1 VTFANTLTASR
12 LVTVPLM
19 LLSAWLQ
26 RPGWFAVFFGYAL
39 VSDLVDGSIAR
50 ALGQATP
57 FGARLDSICDAAVYL
72 TAPIA
77 ALVLYPVLREQEWI
91 TIGAVFVAYVVPIV
105 MGYIKYRRLTAY
117 HTLAARAAAILLGV
131 AALLFVMLGITWPLR
146 VGAAVLLLSAIE
158 EIAITAVLPDWR
170 ANVSSIAHSMRSRR
184 AQGGGASPERDARRP
199 I

>member
-1 VTFANTLTASR
+1 MTFANALTASR

-77 ALVLYPVLREQEWI
+77 ALMLYPMLREREWI
-91 TIGAVFVAYVVPIV
+91 TIGAVFVAYVVPIAI
-105 MGYIKYRRLTAY
+105 GYIKYRRLTAY
-117 HTLAARAAAILLGV
+117 HTLAARVAAILLGV
-131 AALLFVMLGITWPLR
+131 AALLFVTLGITWPLR
-146 VGAAVLLLSAIE
+146 VGAAVLVLSAIE
-158 EIAITAVLPDWR
+158 EIAITAALRDWR
-170 ANVSSIAHSMRSRR
+170 ANVPSLWRLRRMTSSSSQSA
-184 AQGGGASPERDARRP
+184 
-199 I
+199 

>member
-1 VTFANTLTASR
+1 MTFANTVTTSR

-19 LLSAWLQ
+19 LLSAWWQ
-26 RPGWFAVFFGYAL
+26 RPGWFAVCFGYAL

-77 ALVLYPVLREQEWI
+77 ALVLYPVLREREWI
-91 TIGAVFVAYVVPIV
+91 TVGAVFVAYAVPIAI
-105 MGYIKYRRLTAY
+105 GYIKYRRLTAY
-117 HTLAARAAAILLGV
+117 HTLAARTAAILLGV
-131 AALLFVMLGITWPLR
+131 AALLFVTLGITWPLR
-146 VGAAVLLLSAIE
+146 AGAAVLVLSAIE
-158 EIAITAVLPDWR
+158 EIAMTAILPDWR
-170 ANVSSIAHSMRSRR
+170 ANISSIVHAFRVRT
-184 AQGGGASPERDARRP
+184 ASTTLTK